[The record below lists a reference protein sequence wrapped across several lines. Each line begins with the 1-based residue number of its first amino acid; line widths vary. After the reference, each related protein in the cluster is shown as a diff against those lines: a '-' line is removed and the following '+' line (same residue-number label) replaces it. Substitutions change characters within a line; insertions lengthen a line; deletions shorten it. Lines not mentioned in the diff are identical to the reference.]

1 MVLFLKDDGLGGSI
15 RKVYVYMV
23 SKDEPVGIREI
34 ARELNLPVSTAHYA
48 VKRLIKLG
56 LVKKVETGYI
66 VDKVIDFNGY
76 VLLRR
81 KYIPLSFV
89 YAGLFIGV
97 LMGELYIVFLKGINA
112 DRFVTIIIAIIA
124 IFIFIVEGIK
134 KFREE

>member
-1 MVLFLKDDGLGGSI
+1 MVLFLKDNGLEGSI

-23 SKDEPVGIREI
+23 SKNEPVGIREI

-76 VLLRR
+76 ILLKR

-134 KFREE
+134 KLREE

>member
-1 MVLFLKDDGLGGSI
+1 MVLFLKNNGLEGSI

-23 SKDEPVGIREI
+23 SKAEPVGIREI
-34 ARELNLPVSTAHYA
+34 ARELNLPVSTVHYA

-134 KFREE
+134 KLREE

>member
-1 MVLFLKDDGLGGSI
+1 
-15 RKVYVYMV
+15 MV
-23 SKDEPVGIREI
+23 SKAEPVGIREI
-34 ARELNLPVSTAHYA
+34 ARELNLPVSTVHYA

-134 KFREE
+134 KLRED

>member
-1 MVLFLKDDGLGGSI
+1 MVLFLKDNGLEGSI

-23 SKDEPVGIREI
+23 SKNEPVGIREI

-76 VLLRR
+76 ILLKR

-97 LMGELYIVFLKGINA
+97 LMVELYIVFLKGINA

-134 KFREE
+134 KLREE

>member
-1 MVLFLKDDGLGGSI
+1 MVLFLKDDGLEGSI

-81 KYIPLSFV
+81 KYIPVSFI

-134 KFREE
+134 KLREK